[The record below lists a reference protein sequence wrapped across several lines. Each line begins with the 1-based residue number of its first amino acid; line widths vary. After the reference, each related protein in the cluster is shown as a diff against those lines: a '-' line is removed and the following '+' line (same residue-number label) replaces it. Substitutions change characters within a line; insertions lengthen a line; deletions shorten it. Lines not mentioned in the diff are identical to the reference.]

1 MKGVHVTVTGES
13 LATNAAAAAQLGMI
27 AAARVVRDAV
37 VAVFGTNHGG
47 VPSTPGMP
55 PNSQTN
61 NLRQSWEI
69 DKVNPSVYSEVPYAS
84 HLETG
89 AIVRPRNK
97 KAIVIPV
104 SQEAVKLLKR
114 SMGTPWVAIAALRHA
129 NPKRF
134 RKIPTD
140 NGVLIGLGQARKSQR
155 WFTPYFLVT
164 RKATIAARPYV
175 DKSINDAGPN
185 VEEAFIDAALPVL
198 IGGRA

>member
-1 MKGVHVTVTGES
+1 MRGVNVTVTGES
-13 LATNAAAAAQLGMI
+13 LATNAAAAAQVGMI

-47 VPSTPGMP
+47 VPSRPGMP

-69 DKVNPSVYSEVPYAS
+69 DTANPAAYSEVEYAGF
-84 HLETG
+84 LE
-89 AIVRPRNK
+89 
-97 KAIVIPV
+97 
-104 SQEAVKLLKR
+104 L
-114 SMGTPWVAIAALRHA
+114 GTV
-129 NPKRF
+129 
-134 RKIPTD
+134 D
-140 NGVLIGLGQARKSQR
+140 M
-155 WFTPYFLVT
+155 
-164 RKATIAARPYV
+164 AARPYV

>member
-13 LATNAAAAAQLGMI
+13 LATNAAAAAQVGMI

-47 VPSTPGMP
+47 VPSRPGMP

-69 DKVNPSVYSEVPYAS
+69 DAANPAVYSEVEYAGF
-84 HLETG
+84 LE
-89 AIVRPRNK
+89 
-97 KAIVIPV
+97 
-104 SQEAVKLLKR
+104 L
-114 SMGTPWVAIAALRHA
+114 GTV
-129 NPKRF
+129 
-134 RKIPTD
+134 D
-140 NGVLIGLGQARKSQR
+140 M
-155 WFTPYFLVT
+155 
-164 RKATIAARPYV
+164 AARPYV
-175 DKSINDAGPN
+175 DKSINDAGSN

>member
-13 LATNAAAAAQLGMI
+13 LATNAAAAAQVGMI

-47 VPSTPGMP
+47 VPSRPGMP

-69 DKVNPSVYSEVPYAS
+69 DTANPAVYSEVEYAGF
-84 HLETG
+84 LE
-89 AIVRPRNK
+89 
-97 KAIVIPV
+97 
-104 SQEAVKLLKR
+104 L
-114 SMGTPWVAIAALRHA
+114 GTV
-129 NPKRF
+129 
-134 RKIPTD
+134 D
-140 NGVLIGLGQARKSQR
+140 M
-155 WFTPYFLVT
+155 
-164 RKATIAARPYV
+164 AARPYV
-175 DKSINDAGPN
+175 DKSINDAGSN

>member
-13 LATNAAAAAQLGMI
+13 LATNAAAAAQVGMV

-47 VPSTPGMP
+47 VPSRPGMP

-69 DKVNPSVYSEVPYAS
+69 DTANPAVYSEVEYAGF
-84 HLETG
+84 LE
-89 AIVRPRNK
+89 
-97 KAIVIPV
+97 
-104 SQEAVKLLKR
+104 L
-114 SMGTPWVAIAALRHA
+114 GTV
-129 NPKRF
+129 
-134 RKIPTD
+134 D
-140 NGVLIGLGQARKSQR
+140 M
-155 WFTPYFLVT
+155 
-164 RKATIAARPYV
+164 AARPYV
-175 DKSINDAGPN
+175 DKSINDAGSN